1 VLAVAVAAAALAAL
15 PTVPQGNL
23 IRNPGA
29 EAGQPSQSGETT
41 VPIPNWTTT
50 STFTVAPYG
59 GGGAPDFFT
68 FPPASES
75 QRIGGGKNFF
85 SGGFEAGTSTA
96 AQTINVAG
104 AAPFVDQ
111 HLVGAS
117 LAGWL
122 GGFLSE
128 TDPGTVTA
136 DFVGGSG
143 AVLSS
148 LTVGP
153 VTPDERDRDLKFVQK
168 TAAGEVPTGT
178 RAIRVTMTAVEVDG
192 TYDDAYFDNLSLSL
206 AGPKLAMRDRCLGH
220 RRVTVTAGVPAGL
233 KGRSVTFHAA
243 GRTTTDRKAPFT
255 ATFVRRTGSAVVTA
269 SGVVTVALE
278 RGSIPGRLVVHCP

>member
-1 VLAVAVAAAALAAL
+1 MLAVAVAAAALVAL
-15 PTVPQGNL
+15 PAVPQGNL

-29 EAGQPSQSGETT
+29 EAGQASPSGETT
-41 VPIPNWTTT
+41 VPIPDWTTT

-68 FPPASES
+68 FPPQSES
-75 QRIGGGKNFF
+75 RRIAGGENFF
-85 SGGFEAGTSTA
+85 AGGFKAGSSTA
-96 AQTINVAG
+96 SQTVDVAG
-104 AAPFVDQ
+104 ATPFIDQ

-122 GGFLSE
+122 GGFLSQ

-136 DFVGGSG
+136 EFLGGSG

-148 LTVGP
+148 LTIGP

-168 TAAGEVPTGT
+168 TATGDVPTGT
-178 RAIRVTMTAVEVDG
+178 RAVRVTMTGVEVDG

-206 AGPKLAMRDRCLGH
+206 AGPSLLMRVRCLGH
-220 RRVTVTAGVPAGL
+220 RRVTVTAAIPAGL

-243 GRTTTDRKAPFT
+243 GHATTDRKPPFT
-255 ATFVRRTGSAVVTA
+255 TTFVRRTSSPVVAAT
-269 SGVVTVALE
+269 GVVTVGLK
-278 RGSIPGRLVVHCP
+278 RGAIPGRLVVHCP

>member
-1 VLAVAVAAAALAAL
+1 MLAVAVAAAALAAL
-15 PTVPQGNL
+15 PAVPQGNL

-41 VPIPNWTTT
+41 VPIPGWTTT

-68 FPPASES
+68 FPPLSEG
-75 QRIGGGKNFF
+75 QRIGGGKSFF
-85 SGGFEAGTSTA
+85 AGGFRAGTSSA
-96 AQTINVAG
+96 SQPIDVG
-104 AAPFVDQ
+104 SAAPFIDQ

-122 GGFLSE
+122 GGYLSE
-128 TDPGTVTA
+128 PDPGTVA
-136 DFVGGSG
+136 AEFVGGSG

-168 TAAGEVPTGT
+168 TAAAEVPTGT
-178 RAIRVTMTAVEVDG
+178 RAIRVTMTAVQVDG
-192 TYDDAYFDNLSLSL
+192 TYDDAYFDNLSLVL
-206 AGPKLAMRDRCLGH
+206 AGPTLAMRSRCLAH
-220 RRVTVTAGVPAGL
+220 KRVIVTASVPGGL
-233 KGRSVTFHAA
+233 KGRSVTFHVP
-243 GRTTTDRKAPFT
+243 GRTTTDRRPPFT
-255 ATFVRRTGSAVVTA
+255 TTFVRRTSAPVVAA
-269 SGVVTVALE
+269 SGVVTVGLQ
-278 RGSIPGRLVVHCP
+278 RGAIPGRVVVHCP